1 MQSAIAV
8 CRAHSGR
15 RDSFKDA
22 VVWPTPQSGLA
33 GAEVPLLPDSTGM
46 AEAWMAPS
54 GDGLAIAPL
63 HDLQIDVDGL
73 EKRALLFQIHA
84 GERMMFEPGCRNFQ
98 GQVSPLCKYAQR
110 WQRPITT

>member
-33 GAEVPLLPDSTGM
+33 GAEDPYDSDLIGMTG
-46 AEAWMAPS
+46 ARMAPS